1 MKKALCIFIVIP
13 FILTS
18 CDQNKRLISKNL
30 DSRFVKFEIIEFKK
44 DSSNVYEA
52 WQLLNSLKIRT
63 SETKMKIS
71 EGLYNIENNFGE
83 KTPLQNFMIID
94 SLQTNLIKEF
104 KDFENLRF
112 NREEPCYYVKYSIYK
127 EENKVPKEEFFFI
140 SPYNGNLLCRPC
152 DWDQYIVSNGY
163 NELVREAVKYSGKIM
178 MLRYKFTGKYE

>member
-1 MKKALCIFIVIP
+1 MKKSLYLFIVIP

-71 EGLYNIENNFGE
+71 EGLYNIENNLGG

-94 SLQTNLIKEF
+94 SLQTKLIKEF
-104 KDFENLRF
+104 KNFENLRY
-112 NREEPCYYVKYSIYK
+112 NRAEPCYYVKYLVYK
-127 EENKVPKEEFFFI
+127 EENKVAKEEYFFI
-140 SPYNGNLLCRPC
+140 SPYNNEVLYRPC
-152 DWDQYIVSNGY
+152 DWDQYVVSKGY
-163 NELVREAVKYSGKIM
+163 NELVKEAVQYSGKIM